1 MNNIATPN
9 RIDDPPIS
17 LLHWLQDVRG
27 RVATIALAIIW
38 ISFQPFNG
46 AYDGEVES
54 SLVNQ
59 IGYTS
64 LCAITLA
71 LFLTT
76 VDRRVFAALISPA
89 WIVLFSALL
98 LPLLFI
104 DAEDSMRAVMYSL
117 LAVMVAA
124 NFVTLP
130 RNADELSQVFF
141 SVCFLVLAL
150 CYGGLFVLPIDAI
163 HQAGEHESQ
172 HSGLWRGLFT
182 HKNIAGPVMVAIT
195 FIGVY
200 LMRRGMIARGLIIAL
215 AAWFFIA
222 NTGSKTSFIVAPAVV
237 AVVLIPSLMGLR
249 GLAVF
254 AAFTAMITTHALTI
268 GTVFSPSLDGI
279 LRSVDPV
286 TTFTGRIEIWEFAKP
301 YLFQS
306 PWTGYGYD
314 GFWQS
319 DFVAAG
325 ERAFDSAWD
334 PRGIIHGHNGYL
346 DFALVAGIPMML
358 VLIWVTILAPVI
370 DYLRTPARREN
381 VLLADLMFMI
391 VVFAVMNAALE
402 SFFFRRA
409 DPVWLTLVVALFG
422 LRLTSRIPLATR

>member
-1 MNNIATPN
+1 MNNIATQN
-9 RIDDPPIS
+9 RINDPS
-17 LLHWLQDVRG
+17 GALLQTLQDARG
-27 RVATIALAIIW
+27 WVATIALAIVW
-38 ISFQPFNG
+38 ISFQPFQG
-46 AYDGEVES
+46 AHVGEVGS

-64 LCAITLA
+64 LCAVTLA
-71 LFLTT
+71 LLLMT
-76 VDRRVFAALISPA
+76 VDRRVFAALVSPVWLA
-89 WIVLFSALL
+89 LFSALL
-98 LPLLFI
+98 FSLLLV
-104 DAEDSMRAVMYSL
+104 DSEETMRAVMYSIV
-117 LAVMVAA
+117 AVIVAA

-130 RNADELSQVFF
+130 RNADELSQIF
-141 SVCFLVLAL
+141 STVCILVLAL
-150 CYGGLFVLPIDAI
+150 CYASLFLIPVDAI

-172 HSGLWRGLFT
+172 HAGLWRGLFT
-182 HKNIAGPVMVAIT
+182 HKNIAGPVMVTIT
-195 FIGVY
+195 FVGVY
-200 LMRRGMIARGLIIAL
+200 LMRRGMVARGLIIAL

-237 AVVLIPSLMGLR
+237 ALVLAPSLMGLR

-254 AAFTAMITTHALTI
+254 AAFAAMVVTHALTI
-268 GTVFSPSLDGI
+268 GTVFSPFLDGI

-301 YLFQS
+301 YLLQS
-306 PWTGYGYD
+306 PWVGYGYD

-325 ERAFDSAWD
+325 ENAFDSTWD

-346 DFALVAGIPMML
+346 DFALIAGIPMML
-358 VLIWVTILAPVI
+358 VLVWVTVLAPTI
-370 DYLRTPARREN
+370 DYLQTPSRKEN

-391 VVFAVMNAALE
+391 VVFTVMNAALE

-409 DPVWLTLVVALFG
+409 DPVWLTLVIALFG
-422 LRLTSRIPLATR
+422 LRLAARLPIVSR